1 MRTVLL
7 DPLRGLCQKRRREL
21 LVGRGR
27 AGDDARFRGDEHA
40 VRAVHLLRRRLGFC
54 RRVRAPDL
62 HQMEHRGAGHRQ
74 VDPVAGGRV
83 PVYYRG
89 LHRIPGLFRLPH
101 IRLQGART
109 HRRVT
114 AGRDRM
120 ITDCD
125 SRKKISIHL

>member
-7 DPLRGLCQKRRREL
+7 DTLRGLCQKRWCEL

-89 LHRIPGLFRLPH
+89 LHRIPGLFRLPD
-101 IRLQGART
+101 IGAGERGTTGRLRT
-109 HRRVT
+109 
-114 AGRDRM
+114 GG
-120 ITDCD
+120 IG
-125 SRKKISIHL
+125 